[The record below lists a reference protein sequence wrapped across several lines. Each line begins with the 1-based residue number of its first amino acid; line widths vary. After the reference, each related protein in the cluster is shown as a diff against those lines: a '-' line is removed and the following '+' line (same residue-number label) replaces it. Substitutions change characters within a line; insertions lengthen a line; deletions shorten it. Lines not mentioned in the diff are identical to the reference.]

1 MVIILIENFN
11 KFYTM
16 TPMKYYD
23 CGGDFS
29 KPKAQAMLKNEGKN
43 YVATKKNDGEW
54 CRLIIDAEG
63 NIKAQSRSISKVTG
77 EYGDKTEHIPHIIAE
92 LRNYPKETVLLGEL
106 CFKDITKTSKD
117 VGSIL
122 RCKPDKAVQRQKDTK
137 LVLRV
142 FDCLAFAGVDLT
154 DKPYWERLVH
164 AEYCVLGFDDYIQIT
179 NYITEGDFEE
189 FLQEILAA
197 GGEGIVIHRKDA
209 KYKPGAR
216 TAWDT
221 LKVKKIVE
229 EIELPIVNF
238 LAPNKLYS
246 GEDASTWKYWIGTKA
261 DGTIVKS
268 LGCPD
273 STEDIITW
281 EPVTKPFWMGWFNG
295 VTVDNNGTLVKVTSG
310 LTDEDREWLASEEAM
325 QLLREGR
332 LTAVISAMEI
342 VKDSLS
348 LRHPRL
354 IRIRTEA

>member
-1 MVIILIENFN
+1 MA
-11 KFYTM
+11 
-16 TPMKYYD
+16 PMKYYD

-29 KPKAQAMLKNEGKN
+29 KPKAQAMLKNEGNN
-43 YVATKKNDGEW
+43 YIATKKNDGEW

-77 EYGDKTEHIPHIIAE
+77 EYGDKTEHIPHIVNE
-92 LRNYPKETVLLGEL
+92 FRSYPRETVLLGEL
-106 CFKDITKTSKD
+106 CFADITKTSKD

-122 RCKPDKAVQRQKDTK
+122 RCKADKAVSRQKFEPLIFK
-137 LVLRV
+137 V
-142 FDCLAFAGVDLT
+142 FDCLAFAGMDLM
-154 DKPYWERLVH
+154 DKPYWERWANANDAISDYGH
-164 AEYCVLGFDDYIQIT
+164 YISMTDAIEY
-179 NYITEGDFEE
+179 GDFEE

-229 EIELPIVNF
+229 ELELPIVNF
-238 LAPNKLYS
+238 LAPNKSYG
-246 GEDASTWKYWIGTKA
+246 GEDASTWNYWIGTYTDTLQIIKINHPPVEIDKKA
-261 DGTIVKS
+261 GI
-268 LGCPD
+268 C
-273 STEDIITW
+273 W

-295 VTVDNNGTLVKVTSG
+295 VVVDNNGTLVKVTSG
-310 LTDEDREWLASEEAM
+310 LTDEDREWLASDEAK
-325 QLLREGR
+325 QLLEEGR